1 MCPQH
6 DVVGLLIGRELP
18 PAARAT
24 DDVTS
29 HLAAQEHTASGQRE
43 RHCAIVLRAV
53 KSHPGKTSF
62 ELSLRCPLD
71 RYEVARRLPDLL
83 VTELVQKGPRRRCEV
98 SGKLALTWYPAGHDA
113 ELQQAA

>member
-6 DVVGLLIGRELP
+6 DVVGLFVGRGLP
-18 PAARAT
+18 PASRGT

-29 HLAAQEHTASGQRE
+29 HLAAAAITASGARE

-53 KSHPGKTSF
+53 KLHPGKTSF

-83 VTELVQKGPRRRCEV
+83 ATELVEKGARRRCEV
-98 SGKLALTWYPAGHDA
+98 SGKQAVTWWPAGHDTA
-113 ELQQAA
+113 IQKAA